1 MSQGQRGNGSKAK
14 LLAYMLNNVGRVLT
28 SDELREASG
37 NASEWGRRVREL
49 RDEQG
54 YNIQTHN
61 DRSDLSPGEYVLVD
75 TARGPRRERG
85 ISKETRALVLDR
97 DGYTCQ
103 SCGAVAGEPNPHDG
117 RPTRLQLGHWI
128 DKSQGGTDDA
138 SNLRALCSV
147 CNEGAANITT
157 ARPDHEKLLAQVRRA
172 PGSEQVKV
180 LEKLVRK
187 YPNETSQMLLS
198 LADEHS
204 QSKDKK

>member
-1 MSQGQRGNGSKAK
+1 MPRGQRGNGSKAR
-14 LLAYMLNNVGRVLT
+14 LLEYLLDNVGQVLT

-37 NASEWGRRVREL
+37 NASEWARRIREL

-54 YNIQTHN
+54 YRILTHN
-61 DRSDLSPGEYVLVD
+61 DRSDLSPGEYVLVN
-75 TARGPRRERG
+75 TEPGPRRERG

-97 DGYTCQ
+97 DGFTCQ

-138 SNLRALCSV
+138 DNLRALCSV
-147 CNEGAANITT
+147 CNEGAANITR

-180 LEKLVRK
+180 MEKLVRK
-187 YPNETSQMLLS
+187 YPNEASQILL
-198 LADEHS
+198 LLENERRNANER
-204 QSKDKK
+204 